1 MLRSNSKSLGNHVV
15 SPEEEKRN
23 AAVGR
28 ICRKG
33 RFKPGMIEW
42 VGDGKLIIIS
52 MTVSGVNVYK
62 SPQIFPLI
70 TAPAGGRC
78 SSYRA
83 RIDKS
88 LSGIPRSRTGRRRR
102 PCWRR
107 SSISGVRRM
116 RGSTG
121 SARRRRSC
129 AWTGSRT
136 VPPPACHFAR
146 NVPSRIWP
154 RPCRT
159 DRRSRIS
166 CWSRRILPP
175 AAGLKRTTSAASRNF
190 VNSGLWVLSVCVW
203 HYTDDD
209 AR

>member
-1 MLRSNSKSLGNHVV
+1 
-15 SPEEEKRN
+15 
-23 AAVGR
+23 
-28 ICRKG
+28 
-33 RFKPGMIEW
+33 
-42 VGDGKLIIIS
+42 

-78 SSYRA
+78 SWYRA

-129 AWTGSRT
+129 AWTGSHT

-159 DRRSRIS
+159 GRRSRIS

-190 VNSGLWVLSVCVW
+190 VNSGLWVLSAFGTIQMMMHVSEWGMEIDGPERGWKCRTGAPHDRASSVLS
-203 HYTDDD
+203 YNNNNNNNKQICI
-209 AR
+209 AS